1 MFFDTIAAIST
12 PIGEG
17 GISIIRI
24 SGEKSFEILDRI
36 FERKNNKNRD
46 LGYSKFNYG
55 YIKKDD
61 KIIDEVMVV
70 RLKAPYTYT
79 KENIVEINCHGGKV
93 VTNSILQLILE
104 KGARLASKGEFTK
117 RAFLNGRIDLT
128 QAEAIIDLIK
138 GNTEKQVG
146 ISINQLRGDLK
157 NKILN
162 YKETILELAAHVN
175 VVLDY
180 PEEGIDDPIP
190 EELIKKLK
198 EIYLETENIINTY
211 DKGKKIREGIKT
223 AIIGRPNVGKSTLL
237 NALLREERAIVTEI
251 AGTTRDIIEESINIK
266 GILLN
271 LIDTAGIRETKDVV
285 ESIGVAKSREY
296 INKSDLVLMVLDSS
310 KELSEEENEIL
321 NELKQKDKKYIII
334 LNKIDLGKKIN
345 INDKNIIEISA
356 QSNLGI
362 EEMEEFIYK
371 YIVGNDVE
379 DSSTD
384 IVLTNIRHK
393 GSLEKTKE
401 SIVNI
406 LETLE
411 NGYPLD
417 LVSVDIKE
425 ALDSLGEI
433 TGEITSEDIL
443 DKVFSSFCVGK

>member
-1 MFFDTIAAIST
+1 MFYDTIAAIST

-24 SGEKSFEILDRI
+24 SGEKSFEILNKI
-36 FERKNNKNRD
+36 FERKNNKNKE

-55 YIKKDD
+55 YIKRDD

-79 KENIVEINCHGGKV
+79 TEDIVEINCHGGVV
-93 VTNSILQLILE
+93 VTNNILQLILE

-128 QAEAIIDLIK
+128 QAEAIIDIIK
-138 GNTEKQVG
+138 GNTQKQVD

-157 NKILN
+157 EKILK

-180 PEEGIDDPIP
+180 PEEGIDDPVP
-190 EELIKKLK
+190 EELVIKLK
-198 EIYLETENIINTY
+198 QIYEETNNIIKTY

-223 AIIGRPNVGKSTLL
+223 AIIGKPNVGKSTLL

-251 AGTTRDIIEESINIK
+251 EGTTRDIIEENLNIK
-266 GILLN
+266 GLLLN
-271 LIDTAGIRETKDVV
+271 LIDTAGIRETKDLV
-285 ESIGVAKSREY
+285 ESIGVAKSKEY
-296 INKSDLVLMVLDSS
+296 IDKADLVLMVLDSS
-310 KELSEEENEIL
+310 KEMSDEEKDIL
-321 NELKQKDKKYIII
+321 NELRIKDKKYIII
-334 LNKIDLGKKIN
+334 LNKIDLGKRIN
-345 INDKNIIEISA
+345 LVDNNIIEISA

-371 YIVGNDVE
+371 YIIGNEVE
-379 DSSTD
+379 DSSTN

-393 GSLEKTKE
+393 SSLEKTKE
-401 SIVNI
+401 SILNI
-406 LETLE
+406 LETIE